1 MVRLPVAVGL
11 FISLYLRLI
20 TFISSVRQDALS
32 MDETHREYEA
42 IGKSDGMLNPERD
55 TSRGFSGIRIL
66 WH

>member
-1 MVRLPVAVGL
+1 MVRLPVAAGL

-42 IGKSDGMLNPERD
+42 ISKSDGRLNP
-55 TSRGFSGIRIL
+55 FSGTREL
-66 WH
+66 AQYPSQ